1 MGSQR
6 VGHDWATELNWTE
19 LSYSWS
25 LKAGEGDY
33 RGWDGW
39 MVSPAQWTWVWINSG
54 SWWWT
59 ERPGVQWL
67 MGLQRV
73 GHDWVTELNQILE
86 AWIVWPS
93 RICSTSKTD
102 SQLQIYQL
110 LGTNLSPRPL
120 ETSTHL
126 FCPRVQGL
134 RRWTLGHSAYPA
146 DHFIPSYFPQI
157 KHLCFLSN
165 IWAPDSTTYLLLI
178 VWNYVCYATN
188 IHICLLN
195 HFWTQPEKSYFE
207 FYIIFQRLYKN
218 WLKLWVFY
226 RDISLK

>member
-1 MGSQR
+1 MDSLKVTLDRLVSKSKLTLEAFLLLRTYWLFIMGSQR

-25 LKAGEGDY
+25 LKAGEGDD
-33 RGWDGW
+33 RGWDSW
-39 MVSPAQWTWVWINSG
+39 MVSPTQWTWVWVNSG

-59 ERPGVQWL
+59 RRPGVQRL

-73 GHDWVTELNQILE
+73 GHDWVTELNPILE
-86 AWIVWPS
+86 AWIVWPW

-110 LGTNLSPRPL
+110 LRTNLSPPQL
-120 ETSTHL
+120 EPSTHL
-126 FCPRVQGL
+126 FCPRGQG
-134 RRWTLGHSAYPA
+134 RWNVGHSAYPA

-157 KHLCFLSN
+157 KQLCFLLN

-178 VWNYVCYATN
+178 
-188 IHICLLN
+188 I
-195 HFWTQPEKSYFE
+195 
-207 FYIIFQRLYKN
+207 
-218 WLKLWVFY
+218 
-226 RDISLK
+226 